1 MITDGSFKCKDGRWV
16 MMLGVESRL
25 HWTKTITALEL
36 QDSLVRF
43 PNPQSCARELA
54 LTLLSFSRWI
64 GALRRRVSTGS
75 ARRSSR
81 TSDSPPRPTTSG
93 EADPPAAPADSC

>member
-1 MITDGSFKCKDGRWV
+1 MITDGSFKCKDGRWI

-43 PNPQSCARELA
+43 PNSQSCGHESWPVR
-54 LTLLSFSRWI
+54 
-64 GALRRRVSTGS
+64 
-75 ARRSSR
+75 
-81 TSDSPPRPTTSG
+81 
-93 EADPPAAPADSC
+93 

>member
-1 MITDGSFKCKDGRWV
+1 MITDGSFKCKDGRWI

-36 QDSLVRF
+36 QDSLVRL

-54 LTLLSFSRWI
+54 CALTCCCCFQPLDWSVASKSLDWQRATVI
-64 GALRRRVSTGS
+64 
-75 ARRSSR
+75 
-81 TSDSPPRPTTSG
+81 
-93 EADPPAAPADSC
+93 ADERFATKTYDEW